1 MTVCRL
7 CRERP
12 AARTFVL
19 TAPGGSGGTVTH
31 LCNPCARA
39 LIPEEDWSTFGLE
52 PDPAQTA
59 TIDLNGPPRYTRG
72 MADGTSASNLDW
84 RRSP

>member
-7 CRERP
+7 CRERT
-12 AARTFVL
+12 AVRTFVL

-52 PDPAQTA
+52 PDPA
-59 TIDLNGPPRYTRG
+59 TIDLYGPPRYC
-72 MADGTSASNLDW
+72 
-84 RRSP
+84 RSTTDMRSSP